1 MLSTINKLASILPHD
16 GSLVVS
22 KPLRTVLRWQAYVT
36 VVMALMGAAWAGIH
50 AATSVLLGGLV
61 VIAAEFVFALMTSSR
76 RIRSPGETIRVL
88 IRAEAVKIA
97 LIVLQLWFVLT
108 MYREVVAPLFIAAFI
123 VALLIYPTALLVRE

>member
-1 MLSTINKLASILPHD
+1 MLSTINKLASILPRD
-16 GSLVVS
+16 GSLVAS
-22 KPLRTVLRWQAYVT
+22 RPLRTVLRWQSYVT